1 MMGKVLE
8 KNLLFKEMDFSGSDK
23 IVILNKPKLLEII
36 EDAYKEES
44 LPSLREKL
52 FKLKKQLSDFK
63 TDTEGL
69 LNIGTNGDTVKIN
82 QRYLFSELKQ
92 IIESQTLER
101 SKYYLNRLTKGIS
114 EYKTNKINDINLNSW
129 KEYSD
134 IITDSL
140 WIPKT

>member
-1 MMGKVLE
+1 MGKVLE
-8 KNLLFKEMDFSGSDK
+8 KNLLFKEIDFSGSDK

-36 EDAYKEES
+36 EDAYKEDT
-44 LPSLREKL
+44 LTSLREKL

-63 TDTEGL
+63 ADTEGL

-101 SKYYLNRLTKGIS
+101 SKYYLHRLTKGIS
-114 EYKTNKINDINLNSW
+114 EYKTRSH
-129 KEYSD
+129 
-134 IITDSL
+134 
-140 WIPKT
+140 PKTLRRRITIQPS